1 MRKNVFRLL
10 GGFLVLA
17 VLFTLLSRA
26 ADSTGIPRIQTAKMQ
41 GMTISHQVTA
51 QGKVEQKREQA
62 VLTEPNQVVKAI
74 YVDVGQQVEK
84 GELLFELDM
93 EELEEQILDAKREL
107 QKSDL
112 QNGDG
117 QSARSVAAQQKS
129 LEQQQA
135 ADSYADAETEGN
147 REVEKA
153 KKELEEAKKAL
164 ESREKPTLRNE
175 TGEQEEELKE
185 ILKQKEEALQQA
197 AQNRQEIEKKANA
210 QEEEGAYQAE
220 LADAKAVE
228 EAAQKEK
235 ESAEQAL
242 KEYQKKSGAKK
253 ETEAKETKEQLRQAV
268 EEKREAYEAA
278 VEARDKAL
286 RDATRAVS
294 SASIPA
300 ARDSSSEIAGIE
312 REQKELELK
321 KLEKIK
327 KQEGKVLS
335 PIKGVVT
342 KVTLTTGDRT
352 PDGTAILLADLT
364 AGSRFVAQIPAEQEK
379 YIARKDAVK
388 LATEGSKKEIE
399 NLEVTALSRSEE
411 NQELLDVTV
420 DLPPDAL
427 EIGTAASM
435 ETVSKPNTQPC
446 AVPLSALYYD
456 NNQAY
461 VLVVEET
468 ETVLGTE
475 RIARRVDVT
484 VLDKNEEYAALQ
496 EGTLTAEQ
504 DIITGADRNVEPG
517 GRVRLE
523 EP

>member
-153 KKELEEAKKAL
+153 KKELEEAKKVL

-175 TGEQEEELKE
+175 TGE
-185 ILKQKEEALQQA
+185 
-197 AQNRQEIEKKANA
+197 
-210 QEEEGAYQAE
+210 
-220 LADAKAVE
+220 
-228 EAAQKEK
+228 
-235 ESAEQAL
+235 
-242 KEYQKKSGAKK
+242 
-253 ETEAKETKEQLRQAV
+253 
-268 EEKREAYEAA
+268 
-278 VEARDKAL
+278 
-286 RDATRAVS
+286 
-294 SASIPA
+294 
-300 ARDSSSEIAGIE
+300 
-312 REQKELELK
+312 
-321 KLEKIK
+321 
-327 KQEGKVLS
+327 
-335 PIKGVVT
+335 
-342 KVTLTTGDRT
+342 
-352 PDGTAILLADLT
+352 
-364 AGSRFVAQIPAEQEK
+364 
-379 YIARKDAVK
+379 
-388 LATEGSKKEIE
+388 
-399 NLEVTALSRSEE
+399 
-411 NQELLDVTV
+411 
-420 DLPPDAL
+420 
-427 EIGTAASM
+427 
-435 ETVSKPNTQPC
+435 
-446 AVPLSALYYD
+446 
-456 NNQAY
+456 
-461 VLVVEET
+461 
-468 ETVLGTE
+468 
-475 RIARRVDVT
+475 
-484 VLDKNEEYAALQ
+484 
-496 EGTLTAEQ
+496 
-504 DIITGADRNVEPG
+504 
-517 GRVRLE
+517 
-523 EP
+523 